1 MDIEGKRLPDS
12 DRLSIISAAII
23 LSYAIIPFV
32 KLPAQNIQLQLPGLF
47 LQFNLQFGTLI
58 SFLVAALAAFG
69 SDWLIQSH
77 PRKETHIF
85 FRHGFIPALTAW
97 AIGVPLNTLGIGPAW
112 WVVLALGGV
121 LMVLVLV
128 SEYIV
133 VDPNSAAYVPASLG
147 LTAVSFALYLILAIA
162 IRAAGV
168 RLFFMLPALIPTLG
182 LLVLRSLYLSSNG
195 KWHWF
200 WSVGIAVFV
209 GQIAIGMHYL
219 PIQSITFGLILVGL
233 AYPLTNFVS
242 ALEDGRQSIGLWLEP
257 LVLFLIFLL
266 LALII
271 KA

>member
-1 MDIEGKRLPDS
+1 MDFEGKQLPDS

-23 LSYAIIPFV
+23 LSYAVIPFI

-47 LQFNLQFGTLI
+47 LQYNLEFGTLI

-69 SDWLIQSH
+69 SDWLIQTH
-77 PRKETHIF
+77 PRKEKHIF

-97 AIGVPLNTLGIGPAW
+97 AIGVPLNTLGIGTAW

-121 LMVLVLV
+121 LLVLVLV

-147 LTAVSFALYLILAIA
+147 LTVVSFALYLILAIA
-162 IRAAGV
+162 IRAASV

-182 LLVLRSLYLSSNG
+182 LLVVRSLYLSSNG
-195 KWHWF
+195 KWQWF
-200 WSVGIAVFV
+200 WSIGIAVFV

-219 PIQSITFGLILVGL
+219 PIHSIAFGLVLVGV
-233 AYPLTNFVS
+233 AYPLTILVS
-242 ALEDGRQSIGLWLEP
+242 GIEEGRKAASLWLEP
-257 LVLFLIFLL
+257 LVLFLIFLSI
-266 LALII
+266 AFII

>member
-1 MDIEGKRLPDS
+1 MDFEGKQLPDS

-23 LSYAIIPFV
+23 LSYAVIPFI

-47 LQFNLQFGTLI
+47 LQYNLEFGTLV

-69 SDWLIQSH
+69 SDWLIQTH
-77 PRKETHIF
+77 PRKEKHIF

-97 AIGVPLNTLGIGPAW
+97 AIGVPLNTLGIGTAW

-147 LTAVSFALYLILAIA
+147 LTVVSFALYLILAIA
-162 IRAAGV
+162 IRAASV

-182 LLVLRSLYLSSNG
+182 LLVVRSLYLSSNG
-195 KWHWF
+195 KWQWF
-200 WSVGIAVFV
+200 WSIGIAVFV

-219 PIQSITFGLILVGL
+219 PIHSIAFGLVLVGV
-233 AYPLTNFVS
+233 AYPLTILVS
-242 ALEDGRQSIGLWLEP
+242 GIEEGRKAASLWLEP
-257 LVLFLIFLL
+257 LVLFLIFLSI
-266 LALII
+266 AFII